1 MLTFAT
7 DMTAIKAFHGT
18 THESAKGILADGFAY
33 SSGNDHW
40 LGDGVYFFVDGVGYA
55 PDRAAE
61 LWAEFRAFIKHNQFC
76 SLLVSS
82 INIDDERFLDLTTYE
97 GIRILNY
104 IQLKCVQ
111 KLASTGRGV
120 GFVDGFLINFAR
132 EEMGLEIDVVKGN
145 EYIQLEAVDRKYNIR
160 RRISNCTICAVHN
173 REKITETTIVKEW
186 RI

>member
-1 MLTFAT
+1 
-7 DMTAIKAFHGT
+7 MTAMKAFHGT
-18 THESAKGILADGFAY
+18 THESAKSILADGFVY
-33 SSGNDHW
+33 SSGNEHW
-40 LGDGVYFFVDGVGYA
+40 LGDGVYFFVDGLGYA
-55 PDRAAE
+55 PDKAAE
-61 LWAEFRAFIKHNQFC
+61 LWAEYRAFKQHNQFC
-76 SLLVSS
+76 ALIAS
-82 INIDDERFLDLTTYE
+82 IIDIEDERFLDLTTYE

-111 KLASTGRGV
+111 KLAATGRGV
-120 GFVDGFLINFAR
+120 GFIDGFLINFAR

-173 REKITETTIVKEW
+173 KETISEAKIEKEW